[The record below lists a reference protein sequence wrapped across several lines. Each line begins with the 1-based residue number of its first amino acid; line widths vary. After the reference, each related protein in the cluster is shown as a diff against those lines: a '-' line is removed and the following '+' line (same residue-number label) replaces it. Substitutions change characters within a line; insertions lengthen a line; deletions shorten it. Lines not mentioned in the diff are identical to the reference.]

1 MCVSDETVCC
11 FFRRTFFLK
20 KCQSKQEDA
29 CPGFETSLVFDFLS
43 KKTGRSSETGNASD
57 TNPVKGVSVVSQIYL
72 PIFLSETTLKSH
84 GKGFIRKSVWKFV
97 LEENFCQFGAL
108 EELKLKI

>member
-1 MCVSDETVCC
+1 MHVLGLKLPLFSTSCRRRPEDRLRQETPLI
-11 FFRRTFFLK
+11 RI
-20 KCQSKQEDA
+20 
-29 CPGFETSLVFDFLS
+29 
-43 KKTGRSSETGNASD
+43 RS
-57 TNPVKGVSVVSQIYL
+57 VSVVSQIYL

>member
-1 MCVSDETVCC
+1 ML
-11 FFRRTFFLK
+11 FFRRTFFKK
-20 KCQSKQEDA
+20 KCKSKQEDA

-43 KKTGRSSETGNASD
+43 KKTGTSSETGNASD

-72 PIFLSETTLKSH
+72 PIFLSETTRKSH
-84 GKGFIRKSVWKFV
+84 GKGFIWKSVLKFV